1 MERGEL
7 SVREPQLV
15 AQVSRL
21 ERTISRL
28 AGSLIFAVLMLGGIQ
43 LYLAGQDAFG
53 AILLAGAGLS
63 LGWMLL
69 SALRRR

>member
-15 AQVSRL
+15 AQVNRL
-21 ERTISRL
+21 ERSISRL

-43 LYLAGQDAFG
+43 LYLAGRDAFG
-53 AILLAGAGLS
+53 AVLLAGAGLS